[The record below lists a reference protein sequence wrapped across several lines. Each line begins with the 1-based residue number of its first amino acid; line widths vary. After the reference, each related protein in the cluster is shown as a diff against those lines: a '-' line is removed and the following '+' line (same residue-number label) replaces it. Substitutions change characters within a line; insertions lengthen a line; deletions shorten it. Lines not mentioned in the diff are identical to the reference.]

1 MTFVALSRLGRK
13 RAAIR
18 SRLGVSATLPGMSTT
33 AEIRID
39 LDTLMA
45 EIARYL
51 AAVETFRAEER
62 EPSWLP
68 EPVVDPR

>member
-1 MTFVALSRLGRK
+1 
-13 RAAIR
+13 
-18 SRLGVSATLPGMSTT
+18 MSTT
-33 AEIRID
+33 AQIRID